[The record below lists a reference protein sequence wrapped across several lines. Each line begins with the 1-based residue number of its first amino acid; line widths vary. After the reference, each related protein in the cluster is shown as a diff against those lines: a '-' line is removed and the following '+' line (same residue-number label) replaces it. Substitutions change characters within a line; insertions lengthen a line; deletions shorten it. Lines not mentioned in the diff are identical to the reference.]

1 MKKKWTIAA
10 ALVAAM
16 ILVIMGANLLMP
28 KPVEG
33 EKNISIT
40 VVNEVE
46 GTEMF
51 KGEFN
56 TDAETLGAFLDEAE
70 ELKAVMEDST
80 YGRLLTSLL
89 DLEQG
94 AMETGPWWLYESD
107 NNEACK
113 AAGFCP
119 AVDDT
124 PIQDAD
130 HFTFKFTDSY

>member
-10 ALVAAM
+10 AIVAAM
-16 ILVIMGANLLMP
+16 ILVILGVNVLMP
-28 KPVEG
+28 KTTEG
-33 EKNISIT
+33 NKT
-40 VVNEVE
+40 VSVTVINVIEDE
-46 GTEMF
+46 QIYQ
-51 KGEFN
+51 GEFN
-56 TDAETLGAFLDEAE
+56 TDAETLGEFLDEAE
-70 ELKAVMEDST
+70 ELKAVMEEST

-89 DLEQG
+89 DLDQG

-124 PIQDAD
+124 PIQDKD